1 MKVNTIVGAAVI
13 AICGALSAQPATSVD
28 RVNVHFS
35 TPVEVGSVTIPAGDC
50 SIEVLRGEID
60 DRVLEFRP
68 QSGPAVFILTDRVNE
83 PVGEGYTAG
92 STQVVLVRHG
102 GDYRFERLLM
112 PNHTGF
118 EVVRPVE

>member
-1 MKVNTIVGAAVI
+1 MKITMTLCAAAI
-13 AICGALSAQPATSVD
+13 AICGMLNAQPATSVD

-50 SIEVLRGEID
+50 SIEVLRGAID

-68 QSGPAVFILTDRVNE
+68 QSGHAVFILTDRVNE
-83 PVGEGYTAG
+83 PVAEGYTAG

-102 GDYRFERLLM
+102 GDYRFERLLL
-112 PNHTGF
+112 PDHKGF